1 MCCAVRSSDA
11 SPVTRSPTR
20 RFIKLGQALSI
31 RTDLIPEAYALE
43 LRQLQDAVPAFDSR
57 EAFDI
62 LRKEL
67 MVSDLSKV
75 FKKIS
80 PKPVA
85 SASIGQV
92 HKATLTC
99 ATPPTSSLPHLSLSP
114 VSLTRQVYKATLI
127 DGREVAVKVQRPKVR
142 PYLGLY

>member
-1 MCCAVRSSDA
+1 M
-11 SPVTRSPTR
+11 
-20 RFIKLGQALSI
+20 SI

-43 LRQLQDAVPAFDSR
+43 LRQLQDAVPAFDSK

-92 HKATLTC
+92 
-99 ATPPTSSLPHLSLSP
+99 
-114 VSLTRQVYKATLI
+114 YKATLI

-142 PYLGLY
+142 PYLGLH